1 MNSEEEMAQ
10 LSRDDVRLLR
20 IVMQGAWQPIFE
32 SMASNEKKNLIF
44 LFSRSRAQRASEAV
58 QRLLHREPKVA
69 RTGDCDCA
77 CALMT
82 PHRADRCALRQHH
95 ANIGAIMEATQF
107 FASALHNKLGVP
119 EFALK
124 LRQDAALL
132 GGKENLLANAR
143 GAPAALAAPGA
154 GAGGAHE
161 RVMKARF
168 DDDALAGVMHSLDEK
183 QFAALRPDSA
193 EVLLAH
199 VGKFLRA
206 ASDEDF
212 LLGAL
217 TLQELARTFA
227 DIFAHTRNQAHCQ
240 LALRVLQASTDRVH
254 AINTPLFGVADAKEL
269 VVFLR
274 DSIH

>member
-132 GGKENLLANAR
+132 GGKENLLANA
-143 GAPAALAAPGA
+143 PEALAVSDGGANGA
-154 GAGGAHE
+154 GAQE
-161 RVMKARF
+161 RVMIR
-168 DDDALAGVMHSLDEK
+168 
-183 QFAALRPDSA
+183 R
-193 EVLLAH
+193 
-199 VGKFLRA
+199 R
-206 ASDEDF
+206 
-212 LLGAL
+212 
-217 TLQELARTFA
+217 R
-227 DIFAHTRNQAHCQ
+227 R
-240 LALRVLQASTDRVH
+240 
-254 AINTPLFGVADAKEL
+254 
-269 VVFLR
+269 
-274 DSIH
+274 

>member
-1 MNSEEEMAQ
+1 LAADIRHSTIENQ
-10 LSRDDVRLLR
+10 TKLLINVLLSRSELNV
-20 IVMQGAWQPIFE
+20 QAKQ
-32 SMASNEKKNLIF
+32 
-44 LFSRSRAQRASEAV
+44 FSDFCIENQKWHEQV
-58 QRLLHREPKVA
+58 I
-69 RTGDCDCA
+69 DCA
-77 CALMT
+77 PRIL
-82 PHRADRCALRQHH
+82 HRADRCAPPPQHH

-132 GGKENLLANAR
+132 GGKENLAAKNAAS
-143 GAPAALAAPGA
+143 GSGSS
-154 GAGGAHE
+154 GAHE

-240 LALRVLQASTDRVH
+240 LALRALQASTDRVH